1 MPEFKLFNLTI
12 NVEDILVTIIYIFLG
27 ILIYQI
33 LNKIIEKAF
42 KLERIKKKEHK
53 QKAETMKTIISS
65 IIKYIT
71 VIVVVLAVL
80 SLWGINVST
89 ILAGLGITTAIIG
102 LAFQDLAKDIIA
114 GIAIITEDQF
124 EIGDVIEVNGF
135 MGEVISMG
143 LKTTRIR
150 NAKGAVQ
157 IIANHN
163 LDKIINYSLSDSL
176 AIVDVAVAYEH
187 DSAEVEKVLKD
198 LALSLKDKVPNAK
211 GDINV
216 LGIENLGDSGITY
229 RLTVKVIPTK
239 YFETERYLRR
249 EVKEALDKAN
259 IKIPYPQ
266 IEVHNGK

>member
-27 ILIYQI
+27 ILIYQL

-135 MGEVISMG
+135 MGEV
-143 LKTTRIR
+143 
-150 NAKGAVQ
+150 
-157 IIANHN
+157 
-163 LDKIINYSLSDSL
+163 
-176 AIVDVAVAYEH
+176 
-187 DSAEVEKVLKD
+187 
-198 LALSLKDKVPNAK
+198 LSL
-211 GDINV
+211 IH
-216 LGIENLGDSGITY
+216 I
-229 RLTVKVIPTK
+229 
-239 YFETERYLRR
+239 
-249 EVKEALDKAN
+249 
-259 IKIPYPQ
+259 
-266 IEVHNGK
+266 